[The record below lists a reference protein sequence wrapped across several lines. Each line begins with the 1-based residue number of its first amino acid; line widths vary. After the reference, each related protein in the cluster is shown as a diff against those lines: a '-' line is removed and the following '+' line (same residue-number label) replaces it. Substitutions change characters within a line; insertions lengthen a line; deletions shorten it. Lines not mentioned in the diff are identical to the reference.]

1 MRSRKKKKH
10 LCFIAGLMLLTVFI
24 GVILYIGFNY
34 ILDKI
39 QEPKYVVL
47 EAEKNHNLSF
57 PLRLLS
63 SFQSLHLSVF
73 LLAAYFLILDSSLAW
88 ITSKNAAMTIIAP
101 VTIY

>member
-47 EAEKNHNLSF
+47 EAEKNHK
-57 PLRLLS
+57 
-63 SFQSLHLSVF
+63 
-73 LLAAYFLILDSSLAW
+73 
-88 ITSKNAAMTIIAP
+88 IT
-101 VTIY
+101 